1 MDDMFKTVT
10 LYFKTGIVV
19 STFNRLAVEDLAK
32 EMIRSFS
39 ILPLISVKDSR
50 FIIKEEIM
58 SMFLKLNIEFEISY
72 GTVEMARE
80 LSITIKRIMKNL
92 PMIDVKYVT
101 TDIVE

>member
-1 MDDMFKTVT
+1 MFKTVT